1 LRWEQTS
8 DLIGLIPITLSMHL
22 RLPLAGAA
30 AATLLQLAACQT
42 SKPTA
47 AATTALTGSAG
58 ALAGSGPAIETLGSY
73 KVPASEFGYV
83 YKKNNGTAPDYG
95 TRQSVTDYLTLYTNF
110 RLKVLDAEKRGLDTT
125 QAFHRELDGY
135 RQQLAQPYLTEK
147 GVTDQLVREA
157 YNRMGQE
164 VNASHILI
172 RVAPDASPA
181 DTAVAYQKV
190 TTLRQRVTS
199 GGEDFSAV
207 AGKTS
212 EDPSAK
218 ENGGKLGYF
227 TSMQMVYP
235 FETAAYLTPVGQVS
249 QPIRT
254 RFGYHIIK
262 VNDRRAAQGEIKV
275 AHLMVRVTPQAPKT
289 DSTTAHKK
297 INELYGRLRKGES
310 WDKLVT
316 QFSEDAGSAANGGEL
331 PPFGTGRMIPSFEE
345 VAFKLQKPGDVSAP
359 VQTPYGWHIIKLLE
373 KQPVPSF
380 ATLEPTLKSK
390 VAKDSRSELN
400 RTAFLKRIRQ
410 EDQFVEIPSAK
421 ALAFAQADTALVK
434 GRFKFNPATMTASGA
449 KASKNTVKAGGD
461 KLPLF
466 TIKGKPYLVSDFLT
480 YVQQNQRPRP
490 TAQPAFA
497 MQQLYDQYVDQS
509 LTEFEKNSLDTKYED
524 YRMLVKEYRDGIL
537 LFQLM
542 DEKVWTKAIED
553 TAGLRKFFLANQAN
567 YQFGQRARGTVIS
580 AATPQLLARAQR
592 ELATRRY
599 PVAGRAGT
607 VLVHFKPGT
616 VALATSNGTA
626 VLSDLA
632 KRMDQDTALIA
643 TVAGHIKRGESSAL
657 ARQRAT
663 AAIDYLTK
671 TSKIERRRL
680 AVAPASA
687 ATADGDT
694 RLTVYSNAT
703 SVLETNL
710 NTQNPLAVQIQERT
724 FQKGDNKVMDDYLT
738 RPAGTYKIQRDG
750 RHYAIVVKQSLPAG
764 PKALSDAR
772 GQATSDYQN
781 YLEKQWIEQLRQ
793 QYPVKVNESEVN
805 KLVTK

>member
-1 LRWEQTS
+1 MQ
-8 DLIGLIPITLSMHL
+8 L

-47 AATTALTGSAG
+47 ATTTPLTGPAPTP
-58 ALAGSGPAIETLGSY
+58 AASGPAIETLGPVP
-73 KVPASEFGYV
+73 VPASEFAYV
-83 YKKNNGTAPDYG
+83 YRKNNSTAPDYG
-95 TRQSVTDYLTLYTNF
+95 TRQSVQDYLTLYTNF
-110 RLKVLDAEKRGLDTT
+110 RLKVLDAEKQGLDTT
-125 QAFHRELDGY
+125 RAFNRELEGY
-135 RQQLAQPYLTEK
+135 KQQLAQPYLTEK

-157 YNRMGQE
+157 YGRMSQE

-181 DTAVAYQKV
+181 DTLAAYQKV
-190 TTLRQRVTS
+190 VALRQRVA
-199 GGEDFSAV
+199 GGEDFTTLART
-207 AGKTS
+207 TS

-227 TSMQMVYP
+227 TAMQMVYP
-235 FETAAYLTPVGQVS
+235 FENAAYATPVGQVS

-262 VNDRRAAQGEIKV
+262 VNDRRPAQGEIKV
-275 AHLMVRVTPQAPKT
+275 AHLMVRITPQAPKA
-289 DSTTAHKK
+289 DSATAHKK
-297 INELYGRLRKGES
+297 INELYGRLRKGED
-310 WDKLVT
+310 WNKLVA
-316 QFSEDAGSAANGGEL
+316 QFSEDPGSAPNGGEL

-345 VAFKLQKPGDVSAP
+345 TAFKLQKPGDIAPP
-359 VQTPYGWHIIKLLE
+359 VQTPYGWHVIKLIE
-373 KQPVPSF
+373 KQPVPEFS
-380 ATLEPTLKSK
+380 AMEATLKSK

-410 EDQFVEIPSAK
+410 EDQFVEIPAAK
-421 ALAFAQADTALVK
+421 QLAFAQADTALVH
-434 GRFKFNPATMTASGA
+434 GRFKYNAATMTAGGS
-449 KASKNTVKAGGD
+449 KASKSTVKAGGD

-480 YVQQNQRPRP
+480 FAQQNQRPRP
-490 TAQPAFA
+490 TAQPSFA

-509 LTEFEKNSLDTKYED
+509 LTEFERNSLDTKYED

-542 DEKVWTKAIED
+542 DQKVWTKAIED
-553 TAGLRKFFLANQAN
+553 TAGLKKFFQANQAN

-580 AATPQLLARAQR
+580 ASTPQLLARAQR
-592 ELATRRY
+592 ELTTGRY
-599 PVAGRAGT
+599 PVAGKPGA

-616 VALATSNGTA
+616 ATLAGANGSA
-626 VLSDLA
+626 NLDDLA
-632 KRMDQDTALIA
+632 KRLNGDTTLTA
-643 TVAGHIKRGESSAL
+643 TVAGHVKRGESPAL

-663 AAIDYLTK
+663 AAINYLVK
-671 TSKIERRRL
+671 NGKVPRRIL
-680 AVAPASA
+680 TVASAPAVS
-687 ATADGDT
+687 ADGDT
-694 RLTVYSNAT
+694 RFTLYTTAT
-703 SVLETNL
+703 SALEASL
-710 NTQNPLAVQIQERT
+710 NVQNPLAVQVQQRT

-738 RPAGTYKIQRDG
+738 RPAGTYTTQRDG
-750 RHYAIVVKQSLPAG
+750 RYYAVVVNQTLPPG

-772 GQATSDYQN
+772 GQATSDYQT

-793 QYPVKVNESEVN
+793 QYPVKVNEPEVN
-805 KLVTK
+805 KLITK

>member
-1 LRWEQTS
+1 MQ
-8 DLIGLIPITLSMHL
+8 L

-47 AATTALTGSAG
+47 TATTALPGSA
-58 ALAGSGPAIETLGSY
+58 AVPVASGPVIETLGTY
-73 KVPASEFGYV
+73 QVPASEFGYV
-83 YKKNNGTAPDYG
+83 YKKNNGTAPDFG

-147 GVTDQLVREA
+147 GVTDQLIREA
-157 YNRMGQE
+157 YSRMGQE

-181 DTAVAYQKV
+181 DTAAAYQKIV
-190 TTLRQRVTS
+190 ALRQRVTG
-199 GGEDFSAV
+199 GGEDFTTV
-207 AGKTS
+207 AGSTS

-227 TSMQMVYP
+227 TAMQMVYP

-249 QPIRT
+249 APIRT
-254 RFGYHIIK
+254 RFGYHVIK

-275 AHLMVRVTPQAPKT
+275 AHLMVRVTPQAPRT

-316 QFSEDAGSAANGGEL
+316 QFSEDAGSAASGGEL
-331 PPFGTGRMIPSFEE
+331 PPFSTGRMIPSFEE
-345 VAFKLQKPGDVSAP
+345 AAFKLQKPGDISAP
-359 VQTPYGWHIIKLLE
+359 VQTPYGWHIIRLVE

-380 ATLEPTLKSK
+380 AVMEPTLKSK

-410 EDQFVEIPSAK
+410 EDQFVENSAGK

-434 GRFKFNPATMTASGA
+434 GRFKFNPAALTPSSTKSSKNAA
-449 KASKNTVKAGGD
+449 KAGD
-461 KLPLF
+461 KQPLF

-480 YVQQNQRPRP
+480 YAQQNQRPRP

-497 MQQLYDQYVDQS
+497 MQQLYDQYVDHS

-567 YQFGQRARGTVIS
+567 YQFGQRVRGTVIS
-580 AATPQLLARAQR
+580 AATPRLLARAQR
-592 ELATRRY
+592 QLATRRY
-599 PVAGRAGT
+599 PVAGRAGMA
-607 VLVHFKPGT
+607 LVHFRPGT
-616 VALATSNGTA
+616 VALGSTNGTA
-626 VLSDLA
+626 VLNGLA
-632 KRMDQDTALIA
+632 QRMDQDTALTA
-643 TVAGHIKRGESSAL
+643 TVAGHIKRGESPTL
-657 ARQRAT
+657 ARQRA
-663 AAIDYLTK
+663 AAVVDYLTK
-671 TSKIERRRL
+671 TGKIERRRL
-680 AVAPASA
+680 AVSPAA
-687 ATADGDT
+687 ATTADGDT
-694 RLTVYSNAT
+694 RLTLYSSAT
-703 SVLETNL
+703 SVLEANL
-710 NTQNPLAVQIQERT
+710 NAQNPLAVQIQQRT

-738 RPAGTYKIQRDG
+738 RPAGTYTIQRDG
-750 RHYAIVVKQSLPAG
+750 RHYAIIVKQTLPAG

-793 QYPVKVNESEVN
+793 QYPVQVNEAEVK

>member
-1 LRWEQTS
+1 
-8 DLIGLIPITLSMHL
+8 MHL

-42 SKPTA
+42 SKPIA
-47 AATTALTGSAG
+47 AASTALTGSA
-58 ALAGSGPAIETLGSY
+58 ASASSGPAIETLGTY
-73 KVPASEFGYV
+73 QVPASEFGYV

-125 QAFHRELDGY
+125 QAFRRELDGY

-181 DTAVAYQKV
+181 DTVLAYQKV
-190 TTLRQRVTS
+190 MTLRQRVTS
-199 GGEDFSAV
+199 GGEDFSTV
-207 AGKTS
+207 ASHTS

-254 RFGYHIIK
+254 RFGYHLIK

-275 AHLMVRVTPQAPKT
+275 AHLMVRVTPQAPRA

-310 WDKLVT
+310 WDKLVA

-331 PPFGTGRMIPSFEE
+331 PPFSTGRMIPSFEE
-345 VAFKLQKPGDVSAP
+345 VAFKLQKPGEISAP

-410 EDQFVEIPSAK
+410 EDQFVEVPSAK
-421 ALAFAQADTALVK
+421 TLAFAQADTALVK
-434 GRFKFNPATMTASGA
+434 GRFKFKPVALTASGA
-449 KASKNTVKAGGD
+449 KASKNAAKAGGD
-461 KLPLF
+461 KQVLF
-466 TIKGKPYLVSDFLT
+466 TIKGKSYLVSDFLN

-542 DEKVWTKAIED
+542 DEKVWSKAIED
-553 TAGLRKFFLANQAN
+553 TTGLRKFFLANQAN

-580 AATPQLLARAQR
+580 AATPRLLARAQR

-599 PVAGRAGT
+599 PVVGKAGT
-607 VLVHFKPGT
+607 ALVHFKPGT
-616 VALATSNGTA
+616 ATLATANGTA
-626 VLSDLA
+626 ILSDLA
-632 KRMDQDTALIA
+632 KRMDQDTALSA
-643 TVAGHIKRGESSAL
+643 TVAGHIKRGESVAL
-657 ARQRAT
+657 ARQRAA

-671 TSKIERRRL
+671 TGKIERRRL
-680 AVAPASA
+680 TMAPAA
-687 ATADGDT
+687 ATTADGDT
-694 RLTVYSNAT
+694 RLTLYSGAT
-703 SVLETNL
+703 NVLEASL
-710 NTQNPLAVQIQERT
+710 NTQNPLAVQIQQRT

-738 RPAGTYKIQRDG
+738 RPTGTYTTQRDG
-750 RHYAIVVKQSLPAG
+750 RHYAIVVNQSLPAG

-793 QYPVKVNESEVN
+793 QYPVKVNEGEVN